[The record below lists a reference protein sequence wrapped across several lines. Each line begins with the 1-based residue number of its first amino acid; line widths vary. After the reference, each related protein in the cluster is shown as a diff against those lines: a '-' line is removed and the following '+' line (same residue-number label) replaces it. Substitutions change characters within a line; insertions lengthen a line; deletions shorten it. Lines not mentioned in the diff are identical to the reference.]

1 MSKKAEKMLE
11 LTGQRAKWLKLC
23 LSLSDESKK
32 AEKMLEPADESK
44 KADKLTLDP
53 VLSCFHN
60 QGKCQMP
67 ATSQVEQK
75 S

>member
-1 MSKKAEKMLE
+1 MMSMPELFPKSKMAEI
-11 LTGQRAKWLKLC
+11 C
-23 LSLSDESKK
+23 LSLPVESKK

-75 S
+75 N